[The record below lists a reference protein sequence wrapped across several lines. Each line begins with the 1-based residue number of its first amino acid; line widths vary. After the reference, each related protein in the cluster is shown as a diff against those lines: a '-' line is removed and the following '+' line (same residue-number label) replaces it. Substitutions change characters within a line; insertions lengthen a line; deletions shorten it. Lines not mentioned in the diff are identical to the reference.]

1 MQMVKKSIIM
11 VVFVWLAVI
20 VLMPKKELYFKLEAL
35 LDQQGVKIS
44 GEKIQAGWFT
54 LNVENLEIYVEGIKV
69 ATVKEASLFT
79 LLAQSRISLE
89 GIMLDSSLKQFAP
102 QQTDEVVVGHS
113 IFAPMRVWLE
123 AKGDFGEG
131 VGEALLDEKRLKMNF
146 SQIEKLGMLRSQMK
160 KGEEGWVYETSF

>member
-1 MQMVKKSIIM
+1 
-11 VVFVWLAVI
+11 
-20 VLMPKKELYFKLEAL
+20 
-35 LDQQGVKIS
+35 
-44 GEKIQAGWFT
+44 
-54 LNVENLEIYVEGIKV
+54 
-69 ATVKEASLFT
+69 
-79 LLAQSRISLE
+79 
-89 GIMLDSSLKQFAP
+89 MLDSSLKQFAP